1 MEVSMG
7 RSSINGRCSWIF
19 HSQVNCQRLVQHK
32 LSYKAFF
39 FTERKYTGGGQDSLP
54 RTYSWNHQLIYSSSP
69 YWIPH
74 DTTHGWVTIP
84 MIILVNLRM
93 FLRSHSCWWSHR
105 HHQDHHHL
113 CNNSIHPISRNS
125 RPWGG
130 LKPMFL
136 CISWQDLDGKN
147 CSTRVSDPLSTC

>member
-54 RTYSWNHQLIYSSSP
+54 HTYSWNHQLVYSSSP

-74 DTTHGWVTIP
+74 DTTHGLVTIP
-84 MIILVNLRM
+84 MMVKPPPPPGPPPPLVSAAHGGASNRCFCASRDKILMETIVLLGFQTPKRM
-93 FLRSHSCWWSHR
+93 LK
-105 HHQDHHHL
+105 
-113 CNNSIHPISRNS
+113 NSIYS
-125 RPWGG
+125 G
-130 LKPMFL
+130 L
-136 CISWQDLDGKN
+136 
-147 CSTRVSDPLSTC
+147 